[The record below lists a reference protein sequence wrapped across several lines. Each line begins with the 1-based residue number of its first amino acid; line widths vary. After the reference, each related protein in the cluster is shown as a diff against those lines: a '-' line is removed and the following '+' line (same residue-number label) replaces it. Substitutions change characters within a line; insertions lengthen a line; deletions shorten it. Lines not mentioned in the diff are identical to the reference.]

1 MATTTANTPFPTSSV
16 SPATPA
22 PSTTG
27 GGGDAKPPAKADGD
41 KTAANGGESGDVLGR
56 VVQGAHS
63 AIDRMAETA
72 APAVQR
78 LQDGVQ
84 AAGESLSQRANEAR
98 EMGDEWAESLR
109 STVRE
114 HPLAAVATAL
124 AVGVLVA
131 RLAR

>member
-1 MATTTANTPFPTSSV
+1 MATSTADTPFPTSSV

-22 PSTTG
+22 PNASSG
-27 GGGDAKPPAKADGD
+27 SNAKPPAKVDSD
-41 KTAANGGESGDVLGR
+41 KPAAGGESADVLSR

-84 AAGESLSQRANEAR
+84 AAGDTLSQRASDAR
-98 EMGDEWAESLR
+98 DMGDEWAESLR

-114 HPLAAVATAL
+114 HPLAALATAL

>member
-1 MATTTANTPFPTSSV
+1 MATTTAETAFPTSSA

-22 PSTTG
+22 PST
-27 GGGDAKPPAKADGD
+27 AKPPAQSDS
-41 KTAANGGESGDVLGR
+41 GGNASGDVLGR
-56 VVQGAHS
+56 VVQGAHD

-84 AAGESLSQRANEAR
+84 AAGETLSQRADDAR
-98 EMGDEWAESLR
+98 ALRDEWAESLR